1 MLFKL
6 NVDPLLKTEIQYE
19 LKVRGL
25 HSDGN
30 IANFPSN
37 LRDVLREESQGVV
50 KERPQ
55 YPFQFTEDYD
65 VVSPLLTELESLIT
79 KLFSRPDKNLSLTIE
94 TKFSHSLGRLNN
106 SNTIEDDEIAKENEL
121 FVKLTSLRTRYEL
134 FAMKFSSPV
143 TSVVT
148 YTSGMPTLATSDAS
162 VTTRVISCKS
172 TPVAKWNLRFS
183 GDQKGVSVNAFI
195 ERVNE
200 LMLARNVTKIQLFKE
215 AWDWNS
221 LVKLLFS
228 EFRSVDYDERLL
240 DEIKRRT
247 QGSDESMRIFI
258 SVMRTMFSRMTE
270 KLSAEKQLKI
280 ILRNISSF
288 YQTHLG
294 LPEIYSIDE
303 LLLYGRKIEERR
315 YAIESYV
322 PASRKRGNLE
332 VDLAY
337 IRTTSAETQSTAVVT
352 IPEFQCWNCD
362 DPDHRAVQ
370 CSRLRRKKF
379 SYKCSK
385 PEVTVASCPTCSQKR
400 TKQGN
405 GSTLIDERETKFM
418 KNKVL
423 LHYVLEHSTSDERP
437 YVTVEI
443 MGREILA
450 Y

>member
-19 LKVRGL
+19 LKVRGFR
-25 HSDGN
+25 SDGN
-30 IANFPSN
+30 IASFRSN
-37 LRDVLREESQGVV
+37 LRDVLREESQ
-50 KERPQ
+50 
-55 YPFQFTEDYD
+55 DYD
-65 VVSPLLTELESLIT
+65 MVSPLLTELDSLIT
-79 KLFSRPDKNLSLTIE
+79 KLFSRPDKNLSLIIE

-106 SNTIEDDEIAKENEL
+106 SNTIEDDEIAKEDEL
-121 FVKLTSLRTRYEL
+121 FVKLCSLRTRYEL
-134 FAMKFSSPV
+134 FAMKF
-143 TSVVT
+143 
-148 YTSGMPTLATSDAS
+148 
-162 VTTRVISCKS
+162 
-172 TPVAKWNLRFS
+172 
-183 GDQKGVSVNAFI
+183 
-195 ERVNE
+195 
-200 LMLARNVTKIQLFKE
+200 
-215 AWDWNS
+215 
-221 LVKLLFS
+221 
-228 EFRSVDYDERLL
+228 DYDERLL

-280 ILRNISSF
+280 ILRNILSF

-322 PASRKRGNLE
+322 PASRKRGDLE
-332 VDLAY
+332 VHLAY
-337 IRTTSAETQSTAVVT
+337 IRTSSAETQSTAVVMVQFRKSVLSRV
-352 IPEFQCWNCD
+352 PVR
-362 DPDHRAVQ
+362 HLRMAVQ
-370 CSRLRRKKF
+370 CSRLRHKKF
-379 SYKCSK
+379 CYKCGK
-385 PEVTVASCPTCSQKR
+385 PEVTVASCPTCSRKR

-418 KNKVL
+418 KSKVV